1 LKKTDPER
9 MGTVLWTVAETVRNV
24 AIIAQPI
31 MPNSCNKMLDLLAV
45 AEDARSFDKL
55 GAESALASSIEL
67 PKPEGVF
74 PRFVEKE
81 A

>member
-31 MPNSCNKMLDLLAV
+31 MPDSCNKMLDLLAV
-45 AEDARSFDKL
+45 SEDARDFNAL
-55 GAESALASSIEL
+55 GAEIALQSGVEL